1 VGARWKSPRRIK
13 EVAITPTRKA
23 KPKPAPVAVPCGSLP
38 VRLRVLYISSVQRT
52 GSWLAEA
59 FASDSA
65 SEVLL
70 EEAAGAAAGVTR
82 LREEAFDAVLISH
95 EPGQLDAL
103 ELIEGLR
110 GGGADEPVIV
120 LGAQSEQE
128 MAALCFE
135 VGADGYVCVHTT
147 TTRTLIWLVARAT
160 ERHRLVQENQRF
172 KQADVQRLRQEH
184 NEAER
189 LLDDQRA
196 LVEELEQLA
205 AESGAPRRT
214 AGSRNGDSPELL
226 PTSLVVHYRELLRA
240 SIIMGSGSLAA
251 EMTALADLL
260 VSAGLTAPQC
270 LELHVLALEEVLAGL
285 GSRSSRHV
293 MNRADLQVLEVM
305 VHLAEGYRQ
314 RYEQLDVP
322 AEQRWLPGFAA

>member
-1 VGARWKSPRRIK
+1 M
-13 EVAITPTRKA
+13 AITPTRKNKA
-23 KPKPAPVAVPCGSLP
+23 KATPPPAPSGTLP
-38 VRLRVLYISSVQRT
+38 ARMRVLYISGAQRT

-70 EEAAGAAAGVTR
+70 EEAAGATAGVTR

-135 VGADGYVCVHTT
+135 VGADAYVCVNTT
-147 TTRTLIWLVARAT
+147 MTRTLIWLVARAT
-160 ERHRLVQENQRF
+160 ERHRLVQENHRL
-172 KQADVQRLRQEH
+172 KQAELQRLRQEH

-189 LLDDQRA
+189 LLADQRA
-196 LVEELEQLA
+196 LVDELEHLA
-205 AESGAPRRT
+205 AETQTPRRPNNT
-214 AGSRNGDSPELL
+214 RSGDAAPIL
-226 PTSLVVHYRELLRA
+226 PTSLIVHYRELLRA

-251 EMTALADLL
+251 EMTSLADLL
-260 VSAGLTAPQC
+260 ASAGLTAPQC

-293 MNRADLQVLEVM
+293 MNRADLLVLEVM
-305 VHLAEGYRQ
+305 VHLAEGYRA

>member
-1 VGARWKSPRRIK
+1 MGSAN
-13 EVAITPTRKA
+13 TRKS
-23 KPKPAPVAVPCGSLP
+23 KPKLPPAPCGGLP
-38 VRLRVLYISSVQRT
+38 ARLRVLYISGVHRT

-70 EEAAGAAAGVTR
+70 EEAAGATAGVTR
-82 LREEAFDAVLISH
+82 LRDEAFDTVLISH
-95 EPGQLDAL
+95 EPGQLDAM
-103 ELIEGLR
+103 ELVEGLR

-120 LGAQSEQE
+120 LGTQSEQE
-128 MAALCFE
+128 MAALCYE
-135 VGADGYVCVHTT
+135 VGADGYVCVNTT

-160 ERHRLVQENQRF
+160 ERYRLVQDNRRL
-172 KQADVQRLRQEH
+172 KQVERQRLQQEH

-189 LLDDQRA
+189 LLGEQRA
-196 LVEELEQLA
+196 LIQELEELASQQMPLRPQL
-205 AESGAPRRT
+205 P
-214 AGSRNGDSPELL
+214 AGSDSDQRL
-226 PTSLVVHYRELLRA
+226 PSSLVVHYRELLRA

-260 VSAGLTAPQC
+260 AAAGLTAPQA

-293 MNRADLQVLEVM
+293 MNRADLLVLEVM

-314 RYEQLDVP
+314 RYQQQDLP

>member
-1 VGARWKSPRRIK
+1 MGA
-13 EVAITPTRKA
+13 TTTRKTKH
-23 KPKPAPVAVPCGSLP
+23 KPPLVPCGGLP
-38 VRLRVLYISSVQRT
+38 SRLRVLYISGAQRT

-82 LREEAFDAVLISH
+82 LRDEAFDTVLISH

-103 ELIEGLR
+103 ELVEGLR
-110 GGGADEPVIV
+110 GGGADEPIIV
-120 LGAQSEQE
+120 LGTESEQE
-128 MAALCFE
+128 LAALCYE
-135 VGADGYVCVHTT
+135 VAADGYVCVNTT

-160 ERHRLVQENQRF
+160 ERHRLVQDNRRL
-172 KQADVQRLRQEH
+172 KQAERQRLQQEH

-189 LLDDQRA
+189 LLTDQRA
-196 LVEELEQLA
+196 LIQELEALEHHARVNVARPAVADDA
-205 AESGAPRRT
+205 AANR
-214 AGSRNGDSPELL
+214 L

-240 SIIMGSGSLAA
+240 SIIMGSGSLVA

-260 VSAGLTAPQC
+260 ASAGVTAPQA

-293 MNRADLQVLEVM
+293 MNRADLLVLEVM

-314 RYEQLDVP
+314 RYQQHDVP
-322 AEQRWLPGFAA
+322 VEQRWLPGFAA

>member
-1 VGARWKSPRRIK
+1 MISMGSA
-13 EVAITPTRKA
+13 TTRKA
-23 KPKPAPVAVPCGSLP
+23 KQKPPPTPCGGLP
-38 VRLRVLYISSVQRT
+38 SRLRVLYISSVHRT

-82 LREEAFDAVLISH
+82 LRDEAFDTVLISH
-95 EPGQLDAL
+95 EPSQLDAL
-103 ELIEGLR
+103 ELVEGLR

-120 LGAQSEQE
+120 LGTESEQE
-128 MAALCFE
+128 MAALCYE
-135 VGADGYVCVHTT
+135 VAADGYVCVNTT

-160 ERHRLVQENQRF
+160 ERHRIVQENRRL
-172 KQADVQRLRQEH
+172 KQVERQRLQQEH

-189 LLDDQRA
+189 LLAEQRA
-196 LVEELEQLA
+196 LIQELETLEVQGQSAIRHPTAANDLA
-205 AESGAPRRT
+205 NR
-214 AGSRNGDSPELL
+214 L

-240 SIIMGSGSLAA
+240 SIIMGSGSLAT

-260 VSAGLTAPQC
+260 ASAGVTAPQA

-293 MNRADLQVLEVM
+293 MNRADLLVLEVM

-314 RYEQLDVP
+314 RYQHQDLP